1 MPTSA
6 SDSISIL
13 LIEDNPGD
21 ARLIQEML
29 GEARPATFKLE
40 RVDRLASGID
50 HLQRDRQVDVVLTDL
65 GLPDS
70 QGWNTFARVRATVPD
85 VPIIVLT
92 GLDDEATALK
102 AIGEGAQD
110 YLIKGQVQGYLL
122 PRAIRYAIE
131 RKRSE
136 AERATLL
143 ARLRAQADQ
152 VVRILD
158 TIPVGV
164 IMLDGDGR
172 ILSVNPMAAQLPPG
186 LFACAIGVR
195 ADRFGDLSFQQLIA
209 APMLASW
216 QEITVDG
223 HVFLV
228 MARPVS
234 GDEGGSLGEWVVVV
248 DDVTEQ
254 RSVQDQLH
262 RQERLAAVG
271 QLAAGIAHDFNNIL
285 SIINIQT
292 ALAAETAALSPRV
305 RDRLAVIGQ
314 QINLAITLIQ
324 QILDFGRR
332 AVLDRQPIDLR
343 TVLETQVTLL
353 KRILPENIGIEL
365 SSEPGEYVI
374 TADPTRI
381 QQMVM
386 NLAVNAR
393 DAMPSGRSF
402 HIALAASGDR
412 PHEHMSEGAWFRL
425 EIADS
430 GTGVTS
436 EILPHLFEPFFTTKP
451 RGHGTGLG
459 LAQVYGIVKQ
469 HGGEIDVQSVVG
481 QGTTFTI
488 YLPATSQTVIDVS
501 HEESPDDHFGHGE
514 SILLVEDN
522 DLLLEA
528 MSELLEML
536 GYTTLH
542 ARNGQEALA
551 VLEATVGPVDL
562 ILTDLVMPVMGGD
575 ALLLELRRRGVDI
588 PVVILSGHP
597 LTRELDRL
605 TASGMAGWLLKPA
618 SRDDL
623 SRVISGALGRR

>member
-1 MPTSA
+1 MPTSTG
-6 SDSISIL
+6 DSINIL

-29 GEARPATFKLE
+29 GEARPASFSVE

-50 HLQRDRQVDVVLTDL
+50 HLQRNHEFDVVLTDL

-70 QGWNTFARVRATVPD
+70 QGWDTFAQVRATVPD

-92 GLDDEATALK
+92 GLDDESTALK
-102 AIGEGAQD
+102 AIAEGAQD
-110 YLIKGQVQGYLL
+110 YLVKGQVQGYLL

-136 AERATLL
+136 AERAALL
-143 ARLRAQADQ
+143 SQLRAQTDQ
-152 VVRILD
+152 VTRILD

-164 IMLDGDGR
+164 ILLDGAGR
-172 ILSVNPMAAQLPPG
+172 VLSINPMAAQLPEK
-186 LFACAIGVR
+186 FFESAIGGQVG
-195 ADRFGDLSFQQLIA
+195 RFGDLSFQQLITA
-209 APMLASW
+209 ASPAAW
-216 QEITVDG
+216 QEISVG
-223 HVFLV
+223 QQVFLL

-234 GDEGGSLGEWVVVV
+234 SDAGSSLGEWVVVV

-254 RSVQDQLH
+254 RSALDQLH

-292 ALAAETAALSPRV
+292 SLAAETPILNQRV
-305 RDRLAVIGQ
+305 RERLAIISQ

-332 AVLDRQPIDLR
+332 AILNRQPLELR
-343 TVLETQVTLL
+343 SLLETQVALL
-353 KRILPENIGIEL
+353 KRILPENIGVEL
-365 SSEPGEYVI
+365 AVLPGDYII

-381 QQMVM
+381 QQMIM

-393 DAMPSGRSF
+393 DAMPNGGHLQISLV
-402 HIALAASGDR
+402 ALDDLPESGDR
-412 PHEHMSEGAWFRL
+412 DGAWFCL
-425 EIADS
+425 EVTDS
-430 GTGVTS
+430 GTG
-436 EILPHLFEPFFTTKP
+436 IAPQIMPHLFEPFFTTKP

-469 HGGEIDVQSVVG
+469 HGGEISIESTVG
-481 QGTTFTI
+481 QGTAFTI
-488 YLPATSQTVIDVS
+488 YLPASSNTAADVP
-501 HEESPDDHFGHGE
+501 HNEAHDDLFGRGE
-514 SILLVEDN
+514 CILLVEDN
-522 DLLLEA
+522 VLLLEA

-536 GYTTLH
+536 GYTILH
-542 ARNGQEALA
+542 AHNGREALD
-551 VLEATVGPVDL
+551 VLDKSERRVDL
-562 ILTDLVMPVMGGD
+562 ILTDLIMPVMGGD
-575 ALLLELRRRGVDI
+575 ALLSELRRRGLDI

-597 LTRELDRL
+597 LTSELERL
-605 TASGMAGWLLKPA
+605 SANGMAGWLLKPA

-623 SRVISGALGRR
+623 SRVVASALGR